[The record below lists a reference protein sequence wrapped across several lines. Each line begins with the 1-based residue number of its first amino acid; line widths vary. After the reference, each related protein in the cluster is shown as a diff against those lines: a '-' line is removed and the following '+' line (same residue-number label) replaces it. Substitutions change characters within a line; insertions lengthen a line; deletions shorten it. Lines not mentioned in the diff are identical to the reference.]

1 MSPFHIPV
9 LIIGVILAIGILYLL
24 RRDHLYIRQGV
35 FWITIALLSFVFGLW
50 PYLIDVLG
58 GLLGIAYPPTLLFL
72 VAIIV
77 LIVKALFADIALTK
91 IRRDMRRINQRMAL
105 LEAGNPDAAKLD
117 TAKPDDAKS

>member
-1 MSPFHIPV
+1 MSSFHIPV
-9 LIIGVILAIGILYLL
+9 LFVGLVLALGILYLL

-35 FWITIALLSFVFGLW
+35 FWIAIALLSLVFGFA

-58 GLLGIAYPPTLLFL
+58 GLFGIAYPPTLLFL

-91 IRRDMRRINQRMAL
+91 MRRDMRRINQRMAL
-105 LEAGNPDAAKLD
+105 LESGHQDAAKS
-117 TAKPDDAKS
+117 DDSKN